1 MSNVLEDELDKCIQQ
16 FLDKSTMN
24 KKDVLPI
31 LTHLFQKHDIIK
43 ASDLQILQSKKNAID
58 EDVDDKYS
66 AFAKYFHYDLT
77 SFTNEADNSEYKP
90 LFRSNIVGGYAMKL
104 LLEHKYKIMDKI
116 DTKDIDINVSIK
128 NSLLTAIQVFK
139 YLVKKCRDFVDTRS
153 DSHLY
158 KITTVDLNE
167 EKYNNITKYFIIS
180 ISYDKTEFVDIV
192 INNKPISS
200 KNVDKELT
208 QKTLFPLQKENEIV
222 IDLMNIIYME
232 NVLHVNYYA
241 YLKRNMSD
249 GKLPQK
255 GVNDVLRL
263 QLLCK
268 HVKIKSKLKKYC
280 NMINKMDIDEL
291 KKMNRHKRSKLFQ
304 PFKISS

>member
-1 MSNVLEDELDKCIQQ
+1 MSIVEDELDKCIQQ

-31 LTHLFQKHDIIK
+31 LTHLFQKHNIIK
-43 ASDLQILQSKKNAID
+43 ASDLQIFQSKKNAID
-58 EDVDDKYS
+58 NDVDNKYN
-66 AFAKYFHYDLT
+66 AFAKYFHYDFT
-77 SFTNEADNSEYKP
+77 SFTNEDSEYQP
-90 LFRSNIVGGYAMKL
+90 LFRCNIVGGYAIKL
-104 LLEHKYKIMDKI
+104 LLEHKYKVLDTI
-116 DTKDIDINVSIK
+116 DTKDIDITVSIN
-128 NSLLTAIQVFK
+128 NSLLSAIQAFK
-139 YLVKKCRDFVDTRS
+139 YLCKKCRDFVDTRS

-158 KITTVDLNE
+158 KITTLDLKQ
-167 EKYNNITKYFIIS
+167 EKQNDIIKYFIIS

-200 KNVDKELT
+200 KTIDKELT
-208 QKTLFPLQKENEIV
+208 QKTLLPLQKENEIV
-222 IDLMNIIYME
+222 IDLMKLVYME

-255 GVNDVLRL
+255 GINDIIRL

-280 NMINKMDIDEL
+280 TLINKMDVDEL

-304 PFKISS
+304 PLKIFL

>member
-1 MSNVLEDELDKCIQQ
+1 MSIVEDELDKCIQNV
-16 FLDKSTMN
+16 LDKSTMN
-24 KKDVLPI
+24 KKNVLPI
-31 LTHLFQKHDIIK
+31 LTHLFQKHNIVK
-43 ASDLQILQSKKNAID
+43 ASDLQIFQSKKNAID
-58 EDVDDKYS
+58 NDVDNKYN

-77 SFTNEADNSEYKP
+77 SFTNEDSEYQP
-90 LFRSNIVGGYAMKL
+90 LFRCNIVGGYAIKL
-104 LLEHKYKIMDKI
+104 LLEHKYKVLDTI
-116 DTKDIDINVSIK
+116 DTKDIDITVSINK
-128 NSLLTAIQVFK
+128 SLLTAIQAFK
-139 YLVKKCRDFVDTRS
+139 YLCKKCRDFVDTRS

-158 KITTVDLNE
+158 KITTLDLKQ
-167 EKYNNITKYFIIS
+167 EKQNDIIKYFIIS

-200 KNVDKELT
+200 KTIDKELT
-208 QKTLFPLQKENEIV
+208 QKTLLPLQKENEIV
-222 IDLMNIIYME
+222 IDLMKLVYME

-255 GVNDVLRL
+255 GINDIIRL

-280 NMINKMDIDEL
+280 TLINKMDVDEL

-304 PFKISS
+304 PLKIFL

>member
-1 MSNVLEDELDKCIQQ
+1 MSIVEDELDKCIQQ

-31 LTHLFQKHDIIK
+31 LTNLFQKHNIIK
-43 ASDLQILQSKKNAID
+43 ASDLQIFQSKKNAID
-58 EDVDDKYS
+58 NDVDNKYN
-66 AFAKYFHYDLT
+66 AFAKYFHYDFT
-77 SFTNEADNSEYKP
+77 SFTNEDSEYQP
-90 LFRSNIVGGYAMKL
+90 LFRCNIVGGYAIKL
-104 LLEHKYKIMDKI
+104 LLEHKYKALDTI
-116 DTKDIDINVSIK
+116 DTKDIDITVSINK
-128 NSLLTAIQVFK
+128 SLLTAIQAFK
-139 YLVKKCRDFVDTRS
+139 YLFKKCRDFVDTRS

-158 KITTVDLNE
+158 KITTLDLKQ
-167 EKYNNITKYFIIS
+167 EKQNDIIKYFIIS

-200 KNVDKELT
+200 KTIDKELT
-208 QKTLFPLQKENEIV
+208 QKTLLPLQKENEIV
-222 IDLMNIIYME
+222 IDLMKLVYME

-255 GVNDVLRL
+255 GINDIIRL

-268 HVKIKSKLKKYC
+268 HVKIKSNLKKYC
-280 NMINKMDIDEL
+280 TLINKMDVDEL

-304 PFKISS
+304 PLKIFL

>member
-1 MSNVLEDELDKCIQQ
+1 MVEDELDKCIQQ
-16 FLDKSTMN
+16 FLDKLTMN

-31 LTHLFQKHDIIK
+31 LTHLFQKHNIIK
-43 ASDLQILQSKKNAID
+43 ASDLQIFQPKKNAID
-58 EDVDDKYS
+58 VDVDNKYN

-77 SFTNEADNSEYKP
+77 SFANEADDSEYQP
-90 LFRSNIVGGYAMKL
+90 LFRCIIVGGYAIKL
-104 LLEHKYKIMDKI
+104 LLEHKYEILDKI
-116 DTKDIDINVSIK
+116 NTQDIDITVSV
-128 NSLLTAIQVFK
+128 NSSLLSAIQAFK
-139 YLVKKCRDFVDTRS
+139 YLLKKCRDFVDTRS

-158 KITTVDLNE
+158 KITTLDLKQ
-167 EKYNNITKYFIIS
+167 EKQNDIIKYFIIS

-200 KNVDKELT
+200 KTIDKELT
-208 QKTLFPLQKENEIV
+208 QQTLLPLQKENEIV
-222 IDLMNIIYME
+222 IDLMKLVYME

-255 GVNDVLRL
+255 GINDIIRL

-268 HVKIKSKLKKYC
+268 HVKLKSKLKKHC
-280 NMINKMDIDEL
+280 TMISKMDVNDL

-304 PFKISS
+304 PLKIYS